1 MKRRRRLDGVA
12 LVAAAILWSRCPAER
27 AERLEEWQAE
37 LGAMERTERFE
48 AAITIVFSGLRVSAA
63 RGLRTASDAAE
74 LRRSIGEWAERANT
88 NMTWPGI
95 AALGAI
101 GIVWITVQV
110 SWLHAPLAAQVVI
123 GGALGWLNAAVNIR
137 WNRRMGRSPAGPL
150 PASP

>member
-1 MKRRRRLDGVA
+1 MKRRPKLDETV
-12 LVAAAILWSRCPAER
+12 LVAAAVLWSRCPAER

-48 AAITIVFSGLRVSAA
+48 AAVTIVFSGLRISATRA
-63 RGLRTASDAAE
+63 LRTADAAE

-95 AALGAI
+95 AALGVI
-101 GIVWITVQV
+101 GVLWLTVQA
-110 SWLHAPLAAQVVI
+110 SWLHAPLAVQVVI

-137 WNRRMGRSPAGPL
+137 WNRRKGRCPAGTL

>member
-1 MKRRRRLDGVA
+1 VRPWRRLDEVV
-12 LVAAAILWSRCPAER
+12 LLAAAVLWSRCPAER

-48 AAITIVFSGLRVSAA
+48 AAVTIVFSGLRVSATRA
-63 RGLRTASDAAE
+63 LCTAPDAAG

-95 AALGAI
+95 AALGVI
-101 GIVWITVQV
+101 GIVWLTVQL

-123 GGALGWLNAAVNIR
+123 GGALGWVNAAVNIR
-137 WNRRMGRSPAGPL
+137 WNRRRGRSPAGSL